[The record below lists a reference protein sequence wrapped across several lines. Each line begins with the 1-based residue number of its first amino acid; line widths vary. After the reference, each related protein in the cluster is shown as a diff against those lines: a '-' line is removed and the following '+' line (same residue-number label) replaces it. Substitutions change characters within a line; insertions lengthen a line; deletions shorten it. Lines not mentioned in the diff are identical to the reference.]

1 MRTKTINKDSNI
13 IRITFNKVPQTG
25 TMSKLSAALDLI
37 DSSVNAICDARI
49 TEALDTSSIQELWSR
64 FQEFD
69 FVTAAALSDLDYRI
83 NVTDSSLG
91 VFNSQNLTKFDEVNS
106 SLSDLS
112 NAIVGVRNDLNQH
125 IIDTSDISGTVK
137 PEDIAEYLQP
147 LYSGIA
153 DVSTR
158 LKTQITAVESAIA
171 DNTTLINNVSSNLT
185 VTRSI
190 LSDVSTRLTNHLND
204 YNITNSSVNSLTT
217 LVSSI
222 DSLQTEQTTAI
233 ANINASI
240 SALVVSTVANAS
252 IWNNQAAPNIRALN
266 TSVNDISTR
275 LKTQIT
281 AVESAIVDNTTLIQ
295 NVSSN
300 LTVTRSILTDVSTRL
315 SNHLTA
321 SDTTNSSVNN
331 LTNLVT
337 AIDSLQT
344 EQTTAINNINASI
357 SALVVSTVNNTSIWN
372 NQAAPNIRVLNT
384 SVNDISTR
392 LANHLNDYVNINSSL
407 SDLTSVVSQLD
418 NATVNAL
425 TALNTSVREL
435 YNASQTQSY
444 IVLSND
450 VSTLRNT
457 VSGNTNS
464 IDNIN
469 ASIDQI
475 NTSLGLNG
483 YFDHIRDVSI
493 NTLDNYVHTTVDSL
507 LTSYTQRLNST
518 ESIAVDAMAVS
529 NDVSTHFAALNNN
542 VNYIVDN
549 FNSSIYS
556 RFDEID
562 SSINATID
570 ERFAV
575 INSSLADYQTNI
587 NSSFADYQTNINSS
601 FSNYQNYIDSSLI
614 GWGEIIEERDFVI
627 SRALTQLDTSIV
639 WLINRLTALQQS

>member
-1 MRTKTINKDSNI
+1 MRTKAINTDTNI
-13 IRITFNKVPQTG
+13 VKIIFEKVPQTG
-25 TMSKLSAALDLI
+25 TLSKLSEGLNLLDT
-37 DSSVNAICDARI
+37 SVNAICDARI
-49 TEALDTSSIQELWSR
+49 TEALDTSSIQELWNR

-83 NVTDSSLG
+83 TVTDSSLG
-91 VFNSQNLTKFDEVNS
+91 NFDSQNQSKFAEVNS

-112 NAIVGVRNDLNQH
+112 NAIVGVRNDLIQH

-137 PEDIAEYLQP
+137 PEDIEHYLQP
-147 LYSGIA
+147 LRNDITN
-153 DVSTR
+153 VST
-158 LKTQITAVESAIA
+158 
-171 DNTTLINNVSSNLT
+171 NLY
-185 VTRSI
+185 S
-190 LSDVSTRLTNHLND
+190 
-204 YNITNSSVNSLTT
+204 
-217 LVSSI
+217 
-222 DSLQTEQTTAI
+222 Q
-233 ANINASI
+233 
-240 SALVVSTVANAS
+240 TVA
-252 IWNNQAAPNIRALN
+252 L
-266 TSVNDISTR
+266 D
-275 LKTQIT
+275 
-281 AVESAIVDNTTLIQ
+281 SAIVDNTTLIQ

-315 SNHLTA
+315 TNHLTA
-321 SDTTNSSVNN
+321 SDTTNSSLNS

-357 SALVVSTVNNTSIWN
+357 SALVSSTVTNTSIWN
-372 NQAAPNIRVLNT
+372 NQAAPNIRALNA

-418 NATVNAL
+418 NATANAL
-425 TALNTSVREL
+425 TALNSSVREL

-444 IVLSND
+444 IELSND

-542 VNYIVDN
+542 VSYIVEN

-562 SSINATID
+562 SSMNLKF
-570 ERFAV
+570 EEM
-575 INSSLADYQTNI
+575 NSSLNTTFTNYQTE
-587 NSSFADYQTNINSS
+587 INSS

-614 GWGEIIEERDFVI
+614 GWGNIIEERDFVI

-639 WLINRLTALQQS
+639 WLINRLAQLQQS

>member
-1 MRTKTINKDSNI
+1 M
-13 IRITFNKVPQTG
+13 
-25 TMSKLSAALDLI
+25 
-37 DSSVNAICDARI
+37 
-49 TEALDTSSIQELWSR
+49 
-64 FQEFD
+64 
-69 FVTAAALSDLDYRI
+69 TAAALSDLDYRI

-275 LKTQIT
+275 LT
-281 AVESAIVDNTTLIQ
+281 
-295 NVSSN
+295 
-300 LTVTRSILTDVSTRL
+300 
-315 SNHLTA
+315 
-321 SDTTNSSVNN
+321 
-331 LTNLVT
+331 
-337 AIDSLQT
+337 
-344 EQTTAINNINASI
+344 
-357 SALVVSTVNNTSIWN
+357 
-372 NQAAPNIRVLNT
+372 
-384 SVNDISTR
+384 
-392 LANHLNDYVNINSSL
+392 NHLNDYVNINSSL
-407 SDLTSVVSQLD
+407 SDLTFVVSQLD
-418 NATVNAL
+418 NATANAL
-425 TALNTSVREL
+425 TALNSSVREL

-444 IVLSND
+444 IELSND

-493 NTLDNYVHTTVDSL
+493 NTLTEYVHTTVDSL

-518 ESIAVDAMAVS
+518 ESIAVDAMAVA
-529 NDVSTHFAALNNN
+529 NDVSTHFTALNNN

-549 FNSSIYS
+549 FNSSIYA

-562 SSINATID
+562 SSINTTID

-575 INSSLADYQTNI
+575 INSSMADYQTNI
-587 NSSFADYQTNINSS
+587 NNSFADYQININSS

-614 GWGEIIEERDFVI
+614 GWGNILEERDFVI

>member
-1 MRTKTINKDSNI
+1 M
-13 IRITFNKVPQTG
+13 
-25 TMSKLSAALDLI
+25 
-37 DSSVNAICDARI
+37 
-49 TEALDTSSIQELWSR
+49 
-64 FQEFD
+64 
-69 FVTAAALSDLDYRI
+69 TAAALSDLDYRI
-83 NVTDSSLG
+83 TVTDSSLG
-91 VFNSQNLTKFDEVNS
+91 NFDSQNQSKFAEVNS

-158 LKTQITAVESAIA
+158 LKTQ
-171 DNTTLINNVSSNLT
+171 
-185 VTRSI
+185 
-190 LSDVSTRLTNHLND
+190 
-204 YNITNSSVNSLTT
+204 
-217 LVSSI
+217 
-222 DSLQTEQTTAI
+222 
-233 ANINASI
+233 
-240 SALVVSTVANAS
+240 TVA
-252 IWNNQAAPNIRALN
+252 L
-266 TSVNDISTR
+266 D
-275 LKTQIT
+275 
-281 AVESAIVDNTTLIQ
+281 SAIVDNTTLIQ

-300 LTVTRSILTDVSTRL
+300 LTVTRSILSDVSTRL

-337 AIDSLQT
+337 AIDSTQT
-344 EQTTAINNINASI
+344 EQTTAIVNINASI
-357 SALVVSTVNNTSIWN
+357 SALVSSTVANTSIWN
-372 NQAAPNIRVLNT
+372 NQAAPNIRALNT

-392 LANHLNDYVNINSSL
+392 LANHINEYVNINPSTIEN
-407 SDLTSVVSQLD
+407 LT
-418 NATVNAL
+418 
-425 TALNTSVREL
+425 TA
-435 YNASQTQSY
+435 
-444 IVLSND
+444 
-450 VSTLRNT
+450 
-457 VSGNTNS
+457 
-464 IDNIN
+464 IDN
-469 ASIDQI
+469 I

-518 ESIAVDAMAVS
+518 ESIAVDAMAVA
-529 NDVSTHFAALNNN
+529 NDVSTHFTALNNN

-549 FNSSIYS
+549 FNSSIYA

-562 SSINATID
+562 SSLNATID

-575 INSSLADYQTNI
+575 INSSLADYQENL
-587 NSSFADYQTNINSS
+587 NNS

-614 GWGEIIEERDFVI
+614 GWGNILEERDFVI

-639 WLINRLTALQQS
+639 WLINRLTAMQQS